1 MTISAFTA
9 GTYVQDRNTANLVR
23 LKSQLDTLSTQ
34 LTTGRAAETYG
45 GIGSARTTS
54 LSAHASLSALDGYDI
69 AITANK
75 TRVTLATTAVSQVS
89 ALVDYMQRSLNAS
102 TAATSGT
109 IVQGA
114 RNSLDAAVDALNQ
127 DVAGNYVFGGRN
139 TESPPV
145 ASSEAILNGVPSLGL
160 DGLKTLINEQIA
172 ADRGPNGNGRISSTV
187 TGQTVTVSEE
197 GTGTAGTE
205 ARANLGFKLISAT
218 SSNPTAIAA
227 VKTADGSAPDV
238 TFTLANAP
246 KEGDRIRVAVNQQ
259 DGTQTFVDLTVT
271 ANPPADSTNTIRL
284 GTAAETAASLNERF
298 AGKPVASIQ
307 GPGEL
312 GLTANFGTGTP
323 ASVEV
328 AVKSPPTAG
337 DTLTFNLALRD
348 GTTKTITLT
357 AKATASST
365 SGTDFSL
372 TGDVAANIST
382 ALSNALKKEAATSL
396 SASSTSRATQ
406 DFFAGSNSAGL
417 APRRIAADGNGYAE
431 QASTKTVIWYTGDD
445 TSADPRATATVQVSG
460 ERKLDIGA
468 QANEAPIRTV
478 LAGIALLAV
487 QDTAVPQA
495 GSTDEARYYALADR
509 SRALFSSADGQDGV
523 KRIASDLSVAAKA
536 MTDTQTQNRST
547 RAALQDS
554 LDGVDTVSTE
564 EVTVKLLA
572 LQTQLQASYQVTSML
587 SKMSLVNYIG

>member
-197 GTGTAGTE
+197 GTSTAGTE

-246 KEGDRIRVAVNQQ
+246 KEGDRILIAGEAV
-259 DGTQTFVDLTVT
+259 
-271 ANPPADSTNTIRL
+271 
-284 GTAAETAASLNERF
+284 
-298 AGKPVASIQ
+298 
-307 GPGEL
+307 
-312 GLTANFGTGTP
+312 
-323 ASVEV
+323 
-328 AVKSPPTAG
+328 SP
-337 DTLTFNLALRD
+337 
-348 GTTKTITLT
+348 
-357 AKATASST
+357 
-365 SGTDFSL
+365 TDFSTAHGAYQ
-372 TGDVAANIST
+372 TGVAAAT
-382 ALSNALKKEAATSL
+382 ALL
-396 SASSTSRATQ
+396 
-406 DFFAGSNSAGL
+406 
-417 APRRIAADGNGYAE
+417 
-431 QASTKTVIWYTGDD
+431 
-445 TSADPRATATVQVSG
+445 
-460 ERKLDIGA
+460 
-468 QANEAPIRTV
+468 
-478 LAGIALLAV
+478 
-487 QDTAVPQA
+487 
-495 GSTDEARYYALADR
+495 
-509 SRALFSSADGQDGV
+509 
-523 KRIASDLSVAAKA
+523 
-536 MTDTQTQNRST
+536 
-547 RAALQDS
+547 
-554 LDGVDTVSTE
+554 
-564 EVTVKLLA
+564 
-572 LQTQLQASYQVTSML
+572 
-587 SKMSLVNYIG
+587 